1 MDLNHTRLPIP
12 PYLRTIFALSFERLF
27 IIAPAWPKVNMFC
40 KFFSAFPSLLFY
52 AILFL
57 ILRPAGRANREE
69 KILIDQEV

>member
-12 PYLRTIFALSFERLF
+12 PYLRTIFAISFDRLF

-52 AILFL
+52 AILFFDFAACG
-57 ILRPAGRANREE
+57 AGESGR
-69 KILIDQEV
+69 KIWIDQEV